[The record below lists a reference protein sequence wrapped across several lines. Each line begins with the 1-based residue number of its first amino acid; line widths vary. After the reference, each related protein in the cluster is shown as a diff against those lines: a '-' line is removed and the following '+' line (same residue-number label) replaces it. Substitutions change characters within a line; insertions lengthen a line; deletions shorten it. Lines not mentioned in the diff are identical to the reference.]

1 MRITVQINQVTAK
14 FIDHYAPVTLISSSV
29 AGLISAHLVQ

>member
-1 MRITVQINQVTAK
+1 MTITVQINQVTAK